1 MVAEMARNTRPEIE
15 RLDYLLP
22 EEFKFG
28 LMGSGTLSD
37 GRTKWA
43 WKGNDGSGG

>member
-1 MVAEMARNTRPEIE
+1 MVAEMARITRPDIE

-28 LMGSGTLSD
+28 LMGSGTLSN
-37 GRTKWA
+37 RRS
-43 WKGNDGSGG
+43 NDVGLERQRWLW